1 MAAGNRQKH
10 LFNMRRNIAM
20 VSRISAY
27 LLLCLL
33 QGCLAAYIPPISLS
47 ETRSIGNLMTLAG
60 RQSGGSDSDDDSGGL
75 SIAGKIGVGVGVPAA
90 IAVLV
95 GVGLMI
101 KRCRDKRRDREE
113 GNGMDHL
120 YTTSNAP
127 QPSQPA
133 NEYKGYYFK

>member
-1 MAAGNRQKH
+1 MPH
-10 LFNMRRNIAM
+10 NIAM
-20 VSRISAY
+20 ESLISLY

-33 QGCLAAYIPPISLS
+33 QGCLAAYLPPIPRI
-47 ETRSIGNLMTLAG
+47 ETPSIDNPTTLAG
-60 RQSGGSDSDDDSGGL
+60 RGSDNDDDSGGL

-101 KRCRDKRRDREE
+101 KRCRDKRRDKEE
-113 GNGMDHL
+113 GNGMDRL
-120 YTTSNAP
+120 YTTSKAP